1 MIPDMYTLYII
12 IYVYCILMNVIRDKK
27 DICNVYIKIGVNKSI
42 KIGVNKSIKIGVY
55 PNTSPRTQ
63 KYRPDTTPN
72 KNTKENRN

>member
-42 KIGVNKSIKIGVY
+42 KIGVY

-72 KNTKENRN
+72 KNTKEDRN